1 MNGVLTISDN
11 VKAVRERMNSA
22 SADSGLGTRE
32 LTLVAATKTMNPDA
46 IRQAVDAGTDAV
58 GENRVQEFSEKLALN
73 AYEGVQTHFIGRL
86 QKNKAKKL
94 VGVVDLIQSVDSLE
108 LLRLIDRLAGNLGIV
123 QEVLLQVNLDFEQSK
138 GGISADALLE
148 LCQTA
153 SPMTSV
159 KVRGL
164 MAIPPAGLDSA
175 AGRSYFSRMY
185 KLFVDIHTQKYDN
198 VSMDYLS
205 MGMSG
210 DFEDALREG
219 SNMVRVGTA
228 IFGGR

>member
-1 MNGVLTISDN
+1 MNGLPTISDK

-22 SADSGLGTRE
+22 SAGSGLGTRE
-32 LTLVAATKTMNPDA
+32 LTLVAAAKTMNPDA
-46 IRQAVDAGTDAV
+46 IRQAVDGGVDAI
-58 GENRVQEFSEKLALN
+58 GENRVQEFSEKLSLK
-73 AYEGVQTHFIGRL
+73 AYEGVQAHFIGRL

-94 VGVVDLIQSVDSLE
+94 VGAVDLIQSVDSPE
-108 LLRLIDRLAGNLGIV
+108 LLSLIDRLAGGLGIV

-138 GGISADALLE
+138 GGISADALFE
-148 LCQTA
+148 LCRTA

-175 AGRSYFSRMY
+175 DGRRYFSRMY
-185 KLFVDIHTQKYDN
+185 KLFVDIHAQKYDN
-198 VSMDYLS
+198 ISMDYLS